1 MLTMYLML
9 EMLNLESIS
18 VVSHIVNYHDMIH
31 TNTIYCSI
39 SSWSYL
45 YGVFLGMKLQ
55 QRVHIIIVSPPI
67 RPLGQLTLHLSEA

>member
-9 EMLNLESIS
+9 EMLNLENIS
-18 VVSHIVNYHDMIH
+18 LVSHIVNYHDMIH

-45 YGVFLGMKLQ
+45 YAVFLGMKLQ
-55 QRVHIIIVSPPI
+55 QRVHIIIVSQPI